1 MENKNYSEENKIRKA
16 EKKQFE
22 KGEHV
27 KEAFDE
33 AENDID
39 KDPDFKP
46 DGDKDLDEG
55 ELARKEGHP

>member
-1 MENKNYSEENKIRKA
+1 MQNKNFSEENKIRKA
-16 EKKQFE
+16 EKEQFE
-22 KGEHV
+22 KDEHV

-33 AENDID
+33 AENDIE

-46 DGDKDLDEG
+46 NEDEDLDEG

>member
-1 MENKNYSEENKIRKA
+1 MEDKNFSEENKIRKA
-16 EKKQFE
+16 EKDQFE
-22 KGEHV
+22 KDEHV

-33 AENDID
+33 AENDIE

-46 DGDKDLDEG
+46 DENEDLDEG